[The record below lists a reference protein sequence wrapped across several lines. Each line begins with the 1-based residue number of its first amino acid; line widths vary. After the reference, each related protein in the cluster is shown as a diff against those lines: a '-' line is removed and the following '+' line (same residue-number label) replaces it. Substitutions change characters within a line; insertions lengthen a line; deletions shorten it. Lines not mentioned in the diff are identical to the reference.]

1 MWMHLVYLK
10 LELKRAWRRLP
21 HLYAGAIMLLFIA
34 GVIALLSSRMLYG
47 DQVVGRVAVGVSLPQ
62 EDVLAKQVIQMISSL
77 ESVGSICD
85 FEYMD
90 RESCLEELDR
100 GNLYAV
106 LDVPEGFVEAIMN
119 GTNIPVKVW
128 LSENAGVE
136 GKLFR
141 ELADAGALTLS
152 ASQAGIYAGNE
163 LYHIMGLEEAMG
175 QLERDLNER
184 YMDYSLGRA
193 GYFRHQDVR
202 ATGDV
207 STAQFYKISVYVLF
221 LFLGA
226 IPVSGY
232 LKPLGKTMRQ
242 KLKTA
247 GIGTGYQA
255 AVKVTAMGSL
265 LAAAT
270 LPVLLAAVWLKQAD
284 GSFLLA
290 GVWLLSCGTAAA
302 VVVLLYG
309 LAGSLLGGTMLL
321 FFIITVQHFLAGGF
335 LPLVF
340 LPASIQKIA
349 GWLPS
354 AVLMN
359 TMKMAVTRTW
369 EWKHVLGC
377 CALMAGAWILG
388 MTAEVRRA

>member
-10 LELKRAWRRLP
+10 LELKRAWKRLP
-21 HLYAGAIMLLFIA
+21 HLYAGAIMLLFMA

-47 DQVVGRVAVGVSLPQ
+47 DQVVGRVAVGVSLPR
-62 EDVLAKQVIQMISSL
+62 EDVLAKQVIKMISSL

-90 RESCLEELDR
+90 RESCFEELDK
-100 GNLYAV
+100 GKLYAV

-128 LSENAGVE
+128 LSEDGGVE

-163 LYHIMGLEEAMG
+163 LYHIMGLEEAIG
-175 QLERDLNER
+175 ELERDLNER

-193 GYFRHQDVR
+193 GYFRYQDVR

-232 LKPLGKTMRQ
+232 LQPLKRAVRQ
-242 KLKTA
+242 KLKVS
-247 GIGTGYQA
+247 GIGTGYQV
-255 AVKVTAMGSL
+255 AVKMTAMGFL
-265 LAAAT
+265 LAAGT
-270 LPVLLAAVWLKQAD
+270 LPVLLAAMWLGQAD
-284 GSFLLA
+284 GSLILA
-290 GVWLLSCGTAAA
+290 AVWVLSCGTAGA
-302 VVVLLYG
+302 VVVLLYQ
-309 LAGSLLGGTMLL
+309 LAGNLLGGIMLL
-321 FFIITVQHFLAGGF
+321 FFVITIQHFLAGGF

-340 LPASIQKIA
+340 LPASLQRIA
-349 GWLPS
+349 VWLPS
-354 AVLMN
+354 SVLMN
-359 TMKMAVTRTW
+359 TMKMAVTMTW

-377 CALMAGAWILG
+377 GVFIGGSWILG
-388 MTAEVRRA
+388 MMAEVRRV

>member
-21 HLYAGAIMLLFIA
+21 HLYAGAIMLLFMA

-47 DQVVGRVAVGVSLPQ
+47 DQVVGRVAVGVSLPR

-90 RESCLEELDR
+90 RESCFEELDK

-128 LSENAGVE
+128 LSEDAGVE

-163 LYHIMGLEEAMG
+163 LYHIMGLEEAIG

-232 LKPLGKTMRQ
+232 LKPLGKAMRQ

-270 LPVLLAAVWLKQAD
+270 LPVLLAAVWLEQAE

-290 GVWLLSCGTAAA
+290 VAWMLSCGTAAA
-302 VVVLLYG
+302 VVVLLYE
-309 LAGSLLGGTMLL
+309 LAGSLLGGIMLL

-335 LPLVF
+335 LPSVF
-340 LPASIQKIA
+340 LPASIQRIA

-359 TMKMAVTRTW
+359 IMKMAVTRTW

-377 CALMAGAWILG
+377 CALMGGSWILG
-388 MTAEVRRA
+388 MTAEVRRT